1 MNPMDNE
8 GAQDHE
14 RHSGNLINISITD
27 ELRTAFRDYSM
38 SVIIGRALP
47 DIRDGLKPV
56 HRRIIYAMF
65 KEGLLSSKKFSKCA
79 GVVGEVLK
87 KYHPH
92 GDAPVYEALVR
103 MAQPWNMRELLIEGQ
118 GNFGSI
124 DGDPPAA
131 YRYTEARMTKIAES
145 IIADIEK
152 ETVDFLPNFDGT
164 VDEPVYLPSRVP
176 NLLVNGSEGIAVAMA
191 TKCPPHNLSEV
202 IEGLLAI
209 IAEQYENGPVI
220 NFEALEKIIPG
231 PDFPTGGFICGHNGS
246 SQALRTGRGSIT
258 IRGRT
263 EIEKTESGNKER
275 IIITEIPYQLNKA
288 RLLERI
294 AQLVREKRLDGISD
308 LRDES
313 DRDGMRIV
321 VEIKRDAMA
330 EVVLNG
336 LFQHT
341 PLRTTYAI
349 NMLSIVDGQPL
360 TLNMRQMLDNF
371 LNFRREI
378 VTKRTRF
385 ELRQA
390 SDRFH
395 ILAGLITALDDID
408 RVISTIRSSASTD
421 EAKLNIRELRFTNV
435 LKINLFLDGPTEQI
449 QEWHKQGFATLDE
462 SQASAILEMRLSR
475 LVALERDK
483 LLKETEGL
491 FLEIRRLKEILGD
504 VKILMNVVKNE
515 LVEIKEEFGSPRRS
529 VFESEAEELSKEDL
543 IREEDVLVT
552 ISHMG
557 YVKRVQLSNYRS
569 QKRGGKGKTAVV
581 AKNEDFVQDAFVAST
596 HAYLLTFTNFG
607 RVYWV
612 KVHELPEGGTASR
625 GRPIVNLVQL
635 EEKEQVCAILPVR
648 EFPTKEDS
656 QFVVT
661 CTKKGKVK
669 KTDLCAYK
677 NPRTTGL
684 IACGIEENDELIA
697 VKISDG
703 KNDLLI
709 STKNGMAIRFP
720 ETEARS
726 LGRQAVGV
734 RGIKLRDDDAV
745 VSMEVLND
753 TEATILTV
761 TQNGYGKKT
770 ALEEYRS
777 QARGGLG
784 IITIKVDVRNG
795 PVVAAIQVRNDD
807 EIMIVTNLGKLI
819 RMPANSISTYGRN
832 TKGVRLISMEKDQ
845 GERVRS
851 LVYLKDEG
859 EDEVAVAAD
868 AVEG

>member
-1 MNPMDNE
+1 MNEMENLGGN
-8 GAQDHE
+8 GAG
-14 RHSGNLINISITD
+14 SPGNLINISITD

-38 SVIIGRALP
+38 SVIVGRALP

-56 HRRIIYAMF
+56 HRRILYAMF
-65 KEGLLSSKKFSKCA
+65 KEGLLSNKKFSKCA

-131 YRYTEARMTKIAES
+131 YRYTEAKMTKIAES

-152 ETVDFLPNFDGT
+152 ETVDFSPNFDGT
-164 VDEPVYLPSRVP
+164 VDEPQYLPSRVP

-191 TKCPPHNLSEV
+191 TKCPPHNLGEV
-202 IEGLLAI
+202 IDGLLAI
-209 IAEQYENGPVI
+209 IAENFENGPTI
-220 NFEALEKIIPG
+220 DFERLEKIIPG
-231 PDFPTGGFICGHNGS
+231 PDFPTGGIICGKSGCS
-246 SQALRTGRGSIT
+246 LALRTGRGSVT

-294 AQLVREKRLDGISD
+294 AQLVREKRMEGISD

-313 DRDGMRIV
+313 DRDGLRVV
-321 VEIKRDAMA
+321 VEVKRDAMA

-341 PLRTTYAI
+341 PLQSTYAI
-349 NMLSIVDGQPL
+349 NMLSIVDGQPM

-371 LNFRREI
+371 LGFRREI

-385 ELRQA
+385 ELKEA
-390 SDRFH
+390 TDRFH
-395 ILAGLITALDDID
+395 IIAGLVTALDDID
-408 RVISTIRSSASTD
+408 RVITTIRASANTE
-421 EAKLNIRELRFTNV
+421 EARQRLIDLQFKNALKL
-435 LKINLFLDGPTEQI
+435 KLFLDTPTDQVKA
-449 QEWHKQGFATLDE
+449 WHGQGYAQLDE
-462 SQASAILEMRLSR
+462 TQASAILEMRLSR

-483 LLKETEGL
+483 LLEEGDSL
-491 FLEIRRLKEILGD
+491 LLEVKRLNQILLD
-504 VKILMNVVKNE
+504 PKILMQVIKRE
-515 LVEIKEEFGSPRRS
+515 LIEIKEQFANPRRS
-529 VFESEAEELSKEDL
+529 IFVSEAEELSEEDL
-543 IREEDVLVT
+543 IADEDVLVT

-557 YVKRVQLSNYRS
+557 YVKRVPLSSYRP
-569 QKRGGKGKTAVV
+569 QRRGGKGKTAVV

-596 HAYLLTFTNFG
+596 HAYLLSFTNFG

-612 KVHELPEGGTASR
+612 KVHELPEGTTASR
-625 GRPIVNLVQL
+625 GRPIINLIQL
-635 EEKEQVCAILPVR
+635 EEGEQVCAILPVR
-648 EFPTKEDS
+648 NFPEVEES
-656 QFVVT
+656 QYVVT
-661 CTKKGKVK
+661 CTKNGKVK
-669 KTDLCAYK
+669 KTDLTAYS
-677 NPRTTGL
+677 NPRSTGL

-697 VKISDG
+697 VKITDG
-703 KNDLLI
+703 KNDLLL
-709 STKNGMAIRFP
+709 STKQGMAIRFP

-745 VSMEVLND
+745 VSMEVLSNAD
-753 TEATILTV
+753 ATILTV
-761 TQNGYGKKT
+761 TKNGYGKRT
-770 ALEEYRS
+770 AISEYRR

-784 IITIKVDVRNG
+784 LITIKVDERNG
-795 PVVAAIQVRNDD
+795 PVVSAMQVLDDD
-807 EIMIVTNLGKLI
+807 EIMIVTNMGKLI
-819 RMPANSISTYGRN
+819 RMGADSISTYGRN
-832 TKGVRLISMEKDQ
+832 TKGVRLISVDKVH
-845 GERVRS
+845 GESVRS
-851 LVYLKDEG
+851 LVYIKDDG
-859 EDEVAVAAD
+859 EDEAVRP
-868 AVEG
+868 